1 MAGRMHEKKV
11 VVVGAG
17 QQPGDLAGNGHA
29 IATLLAAEGAEVCAV
44 DVIEEGANA
53 TVERIRGEGGRAHPI
68 VADVKQPVD
77 CSRLVTEARAVM
89 GRIDVLVNNVG
100 VNEGDGSPMDL
111 DEAGWQ
117 QILDVNL
124 RATWLTSRAAARHMQ
139 EQGGGAITNI
149 SSIASR
155 SGGGALFAYGVSKSG
170 VDAVTHSF
178 AVTYAPWGIR
188 CNAVLPGWIETQH
201 AMAGQMAAGL
211 GANPEEIDAF
221 RRRSVPLGRMGSAWD
236 VARAVL
242 FLSSDEAGF
251 ITGVHLPVD
260 GGALGHRR
268 FLPEARLR
276 PRLILTGGSVL
287 QARVGCR
294 RDYIS
299 QSARR
304 LRPARREPAHC
315 PSVLFP

>member
-1 MAGRMHEKKV
+1 MQDRKV

-17 QQPGDLAGNGHA
+17 QQPSDLAGNGHA
-29 IATLLAAEGAEVCAV
+29 IATLLATEGAEVCAV
-44 DVIEEGANA
+44 DLIEKRAEATAEG
-53 TVERIRGEGGRAHPI
+53 IRDQGGRAHPI
-68 VADVKQPVD
+68 VADVKDPAD
-77 CSRLVTEARAVM
+77 CDRLVTEAHGIM

-100 VNEGDGSPMDL
+100 VNEGDGSPIDL

-124 RATWLTSRAAARHMQ
+124 RGTWLTSRAAARHMQ

-149 SSIASR
+149 SSVASC
-155 SGGGALFAYGVSKSG
+155 SGGGALFAYGVSKAG

-211 GANPEEIDAF
+211 GANPEEIQVF

-260 GGALGHRR
+260 GGAL
-268 FLPEARLR
+268 A
-276 PRLILTGGSVL
+276 IVGSY
-287 QARVGCR
+287 Q
-294 RDYIS
+294 
-299 QSARR
+299 
-304 LRPARREPAHC
+304 RPASAPA
-315 PSVLFP
+315 